1 MGILLWRDSGTND
14 PAALDSFLIYQFS
27 TNMVVTLNSPFSH
40 APLIFVIDILF
51 KAAMFCASSYN
62 FSP

>member
-27 TNMVVTLNSPFSH
+27 TNMVVTPFSH

-62 FSP
+62 FTP